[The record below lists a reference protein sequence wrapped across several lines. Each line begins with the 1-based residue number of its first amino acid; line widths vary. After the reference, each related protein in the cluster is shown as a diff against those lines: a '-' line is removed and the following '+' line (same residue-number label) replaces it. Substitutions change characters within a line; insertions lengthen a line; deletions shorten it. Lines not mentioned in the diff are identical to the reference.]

1 MRPLTQQQRELLMA
15 QVASLESKT
24 DAELVLLVCNR
35 SDSYLYIPALWAALV
50 ALLSGACLLAFP
62 VWITPSEVVLV
73 QLVIFLLLAGVF
85 RFEIVLSKIIPKK
98 AKTWRCANFCRRQF
112 LEQNLHVTK
121 GRNGILLFVS
131 LQERY
136 VEVLGDLGVVSAA
149 PEGMWQA
156 IVQECSKHL
165 KKGDLFSCFQ
175 DAVNAIARD
184 IAPSIPLTEAKNEL
198 PNHVIEI
205 RV

>member
-1 MRPLTQQQRELLMA
+1 M
-15 QVASLESKT
+15 
-24 DAELVLLVCNR
+24 
-35 SDSYLYIPALWAALV
+35 
-50 ALLSGACLLAFP
+50 
-62 VWITPSEVVLV
+62 
-73 QLVIFLLLAGVF
+73 
-85 RFEIVLSKIIPKK
+85 
-98 AKTWRCANFCRRQF
+98 
-112 LEQNLHVTK
+112 HVTK